1 MESVG
6 TGSCCPTGQSM
17 QGHPQ
22 VSFQTLWLLP
32 LTVLVPP
39 WPALAVSVQLLSAF
53 LLDWGRGGSP
63 FTFPVFSVLSCAAG
77 TGMLRP
83 FALSFGVVLG

>member
-6 TGSCCPTGQSM
+6 TGSCCPTGQHAGPST
-17 QGHPQ
+17 G
-22 VSFQTLWLLP
+22 LLSDP
-32 LTVLVPP
+32 LASSPHSPCLSL
-39 WPALAVSVQLLSAF
+39 ARSAVSVQLLSAF

-83 FALSFGVVLG
+83 FELSFGVVLG